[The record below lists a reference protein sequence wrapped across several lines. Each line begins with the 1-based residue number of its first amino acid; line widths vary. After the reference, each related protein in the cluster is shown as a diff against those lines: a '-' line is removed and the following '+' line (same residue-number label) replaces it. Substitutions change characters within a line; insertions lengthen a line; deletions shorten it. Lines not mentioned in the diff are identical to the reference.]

1 MDGCKSLRLAGGS
14 AIARE
19 DKAME
24 TKHTPGKWQ
33 IEYGF
38 IKQERKDGQKVVRIV
53 APHPEG
59 GGQDIAEC
67 IECNAQL
74 FAAAP
79 DLLDALT
86 DLVGGCGKEG
96 DLFSG
101 EAMQKARE
109 AIAKAEGRAL

>member
-1 MDGCKSLRLAGGS
+1 
-14 AIARE
+14 
-19 DKAME
+19 ME

-53 APHPEG
+53 AHHPEG

-109 AIAKAEGRAL
+109 AIAKAEAEKARKAEQAAKRGDTEDKEEEEA

>member
-1 MDGCKSLRLAGGS
+1 MSENKTKK
-14 AIARE
+14 
-19 DKAME
+19 KAQR
-24 TKHTPGKWQ
+24 TPGPWW
-33 IEYGF
+33 IETWG
-38 IKQERKDGQKVVRIV
+38 IAQTRKDGQKVVRIV
-53 APHPEG
+53 ANHPKG

-67 IECNAQL
+67 LERNAQL
-74 FAAAP
+74 FAASP

>member
-1 MDGCKSLRLAGGS
+1 MSKNKT
-14 AIARE
+14 E
-19 DKAME
+19 KKAQR
-24 TKHTPGKWQ
+24 TPGPWW
-33 IEYGF
+33 IETWG
-38 IKQERKDGQKVVRIV
+38 IAQTRKDGQQVVRIV
-53 APHPEG
+53 ANHPKG

-67 IECNAQL
+67 LECNAQL
-74 FAAAP
+74 FAAST

-109 AIAKAEGRAL
+109 VIVKVEGRAL

>member
-1 MDGCKSLRLAGGS
+1 
-14 AIARE
+14 
-19 DKAME
+19 ME
-24 TKHTPGKWQ
+24 KKHTKGPWELQKTDRGYV
-33 IEYGF
+33 IGDPITEYDICT
-38 IKQERKDGQKVVRIV
+38 IKCHTSPPASAK
-53 APHPEG
+53 
-59 GGQDIAEC
+59 
-67 IECNAQL
+67 CNAEL
-74 FAAAP
+74 ISASP